1 MSRLAAGAASAV
13 VGALLGVAVL
23 IALGRP
29 PVQPEVIAP
38 VAAAAT
44 ATEAPSDSSAPVTSA
59 PVTSAPVASDA
70 PTDPAVEPAPPA
82 RVVIPSIDVDADVV
96 GVGLNAD
103 QSMEVPDFGEAGWYT
118 PGPRPGAAGP
128 AVIAAH
134 VDSVDG
140 PDVFHRLEDLRA
152 GDEIVVEH
160 ADGTSSTFVVQ
171 RSETQRKEDLPVE
184 RIWNTTD
191 EAVLRLITCGGD
203 FNSQRRSYES
213 NVIVY
218 ATAATV

>member
-23 IALGRP
+23 IALGQP

-44 ATEAPSDSSAPVTSA
+44 ATEAPSDSSAS
-59 PVTSAPVASDA
+59 VTSAPVASDA

-118 PGPRPGAAGP
+118 PGPRPGAVGP

-140 PDVFHRLEDLRA
+140 PDVFYRLEDLRA

-203 FNSQRRSYES
+203 FDSQRRSYES